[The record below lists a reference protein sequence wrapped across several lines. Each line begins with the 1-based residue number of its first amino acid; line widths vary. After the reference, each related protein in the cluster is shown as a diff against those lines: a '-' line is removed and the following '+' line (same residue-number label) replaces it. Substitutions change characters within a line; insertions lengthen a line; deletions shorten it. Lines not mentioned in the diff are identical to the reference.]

1 MKALA
6 GALLPLLLMVAGA
19 CDRYPNRLGSCFILG
34 SLGQAFCCV
43 SPGRGVCACV
53 THPEVWGDT
62 GQGQVLQ
69 GFEHWGANKSGKDP
83 AFVCLRNV
91 LMVEAAAWEGKDE
104 RKSLIYNSF
113 NPFFYFF
120 FHSAEKLEWGSAV
133 VWGCDYLIYVIRR
146 KSLQEI
152 SAVVTMGT
160 SLAQPWRQS
169 PKPPSG
175 SVKRFL
181 PLRVTWVRSP
191 NNRLLTDLVKPYLSC
206 NTSLCQRCDFYLL
219 HEHLHSVLGS
229 LLFFLFLLLPKQKRG
244 SQEAEGDITLSLFSF
259 SIPYAGP

>member
-1 MKALA
+1 M
-6 GALLPLLLMVAGA
+6 
-19 CDRYPNRLGSCFILG
+19 
-34 SLGQAFCCV
+34 
-43 SPGRGVCACV
+43 
-53 THPEVWGDT
+53 
-62 GQGQVLQ
+62 
-69 GFEHWGANKSGKDP
+69 
-83 AFVCLRNV
+83 
-91 LMVEAAAWEGKDE
+91 
-104 RKSLIYNSF
+104 
-113 NPFFYFF
+113 
-120 FHSAEKLEWGSAV
+120 
-133 VWGCDYLIYVIRR
+133 IYVIRR

-175 SVKRFL
+175 SLKRFL
-181 PLRVTWVRSP
+181 PLRVTWVRSQ
-191 NNRLLTDLVKPYLSC
+191 NNRLLTDLVKPCLSC
-206 NTSLCQRCDFYLL
+206 NTSLCQWCDFYLL